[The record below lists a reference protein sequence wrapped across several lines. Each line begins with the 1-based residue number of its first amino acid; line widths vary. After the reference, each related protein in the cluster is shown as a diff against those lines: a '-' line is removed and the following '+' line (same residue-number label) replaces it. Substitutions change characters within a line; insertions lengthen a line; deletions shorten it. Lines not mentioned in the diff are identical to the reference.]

1 MKALD
6 LAKYILKTSSVER
19 SNLELQKTL
28 YFVNL
33 AYIKQTGE
41 FLIDEDFEA
50 WRFGPVVRSVYLE
63 YRHYGANSIYRPE
76 EDIKLGFENDTIKV
90 INDKIEYCAKKSYW
104 DLVNESHKET
114 GAWYLSYE
122 EDKKNIINKELIK
135 QEALGM

>member
-6 LAKYILKTSSVER
+6 LAKYILKKSSKSR

-33 AYIKQTGE
+33 GFIKHTGD

-50 WRFGPVVRSVYLE
+50 WRFGPVLRNVYLE
-63 YRHYGANSIYRPE
+63 YKNYGANSIARPV
-76 EDIKLGFENDTIKV
+76 ENIVLNFDDATTQV
-90 INDKIEYCAKKSYW
+90 IDEMIEYCAKKTYW
-104 DLVNESHKET
+104 ELVNESHKET

-122 EDKKNIINKELIK
+122 ENKKNIIKKELIR
-135 QEALGM
+135 QEALER